1 MKILYLM
8 HVNWHWIRQ
17 RPHVI
22 AELLATKHDVRLMHY
37 AMYRTRHHAA
47 ERPPDMT
54 HRVLHRIP
62 GPLLRRVPGLEHL
75 DRRLLALQVH
85 NEARRFKPNCVFVLH
100 PNFEPAVRDLDGV
113 KVVYD
118 CMDDHLA
125 FEGQGTPALASAE
138 QLLVR
143 RADLTLFS
151 SATLAERVCARARP
165 QRAEVLNNGVSEE
178 MVERALVAR
187 ASVPTINVGAVAT
200 SASPTLG
207 YFGTISHWFDWP
219 LMLRLLDELPQ
230 AKLKLAGPAETPIPE
245 HPRVQY
251 AGIIPHASL
260 PDFAAECDALV
271 MPFVV
276 NRLIESVDP
285 VKLYEYVSLGLPS
298 FAPRYRETERFE
310 PFVALYGSADEA
322 IARIG
327 AVRIGIPERPGGN
340 AGRAFLASNTWTAR
354 GRQLLTALDAL
365 R

>member
-22 AELLATKHDVRLMHY
+22 AEMLAARHDVRLMHY

-47 ERPPDMT
+47 ELPPDMM
-54 HRVLHRIP
+54 HKVLHRIP

-75 DRRLLALQVH
+75 DRSLLAYQVKR
-85 NEARRFKPNCVFVLH
+85 EMMRFKPDCVFVLH
-100 PNFEPAVRDLDGV
+100 PNFEPSVRDLDGI
-113 KVVYD
+113 KLVYD

-125 FEGQGTPALASAE
+125 FEGQGTPALAAAE
-138 QLLVR
+138 QRLVC

-151 SATLAERVCARARP
+151 SATLAERVSARARP
-165 QRAEVLNNGVSEE
+165 QRAAVLNNGVSEE
-178 MVERALVAR
+178 MVERASLHAVNGR
-187 ASVPTINVGAVAT
+187 AAET
-200 SASPTLG
+200 SAGPTLG

-230 AKLKLAGPAETPIPE
+230 AKLKLAGPAETTIPE

-285 VKLYEYVSLGLPS
+285 VKLYEYVALGLPS

-327 AVRIGIPERPGGN
+327 AVRIGIPERPGRD

>member
-1 MKILYLM
+1 MMKILYLM

-22 AELLATKHDVRLMHY
+22 AELLATRHDVRLMHY

-75 DRRLLALQVH
+75 DRRLLALQVRS
-85 NEARRFKPNCVFVLH
+85 EARRFKPDCVFVLH

-125 FEGQGTPALASAE
+125 FVGQGTPALDAAE
-138 QLLVR
+138 QRLVR

-151 SATLAERVCARARP
+151 SATLAERVRSRAAVR
-165 QRAEVLNNGVSEE
+165 RFEVVNNGVADSLLQRESLPP
-178 MVERALVAR
+178 RVAR
-187 ASVPTINVGAVAT
+187 AVNDAPV
-200 SASPTLG
+200 LG

-219 LMLRLLDELPQ
+219 LVLRLLDALPTAQ
-230 AKLKLAGPAETPIPE
+230 LQLAGPLETPLPR
-245 HPRVQY
+245 HPRIHYV
-251 AGIIPHASL
+251 GILPHAAL
-260 PDFAAECDALV
+260 AGFVARCDVLL

-276 NRLIESVDP
+276 SQLIAAVDP
-285 VKLYEYVSLGLPS
+285 VKLYEYVAFGRPAL
-298 FAPRYRETERFE
+298 APHYSESERFL
-310 PFVALYGSADEA
+310 PWVSLYRDADEA
-322 IARIG
+322 VAVLLDLLAAQQDPTSLAR
-327 AVRIGIPERPGGN
+327 RSR
-340 AGRAFLASNTWTAR
+340 FLAGHAWSQRAI
-354 GRQLLTALDAL
+354 QIEALLASFAKVAP
-365 R
+365 